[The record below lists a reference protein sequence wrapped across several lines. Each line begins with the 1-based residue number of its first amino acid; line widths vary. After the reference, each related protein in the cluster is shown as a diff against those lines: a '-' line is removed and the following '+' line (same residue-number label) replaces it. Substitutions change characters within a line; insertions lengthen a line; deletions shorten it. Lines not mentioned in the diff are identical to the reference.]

1 MWKQVYGVQLY
12 NVSSANWT
20 EPGLFLVSQ
29 KRDVKNP
36 HQGETFPLEKKNV
49 APRQERKR
57 NKCIFP
63 FPFREIH
70 LACHP
75 ALRRVTTPS
84 LLIRVPLRE
93 ITRVITLTSGW
104 ENLKIGRVQFPFV
117 LHMEKRSWMRKH
129 TRKSEKG
136 VRHYQWGEK
145 NLKAASTVVFSGT
158 FRCARTLDC
167 LFVRRDRMC
176 GQVLSLSVQD
186 GPINNNAD

>member
-1 MWKQVYGVQLY
+1 MPTTGEPRGDECGCQVGTHSCPLVMRSHWTDLKPPCGSRST
-12 NVSSANWT
+12 VCSSTTFPRRTGPN
-20 EPGLFLVSQ
+20 PGFFLVSQ
-29 KRDVKNP
+29 KRDVKNL

-57 NKCIFP
+57 NKCIFH

-70 LACHP
+70 PACHP

-104 ENLKIGRVQFPFV
+104 ENLKIGSRVQFPFA

-136 VRHYQWGEK
+136 
-145 NLKAASTVVFSGT
+145 
-158 FRCARTLDC
+158 ARL
-167 LFVRRDRMC
+167 
-176 GQVLSLSVQD
+176 
-186 GPINNNAD
+186 